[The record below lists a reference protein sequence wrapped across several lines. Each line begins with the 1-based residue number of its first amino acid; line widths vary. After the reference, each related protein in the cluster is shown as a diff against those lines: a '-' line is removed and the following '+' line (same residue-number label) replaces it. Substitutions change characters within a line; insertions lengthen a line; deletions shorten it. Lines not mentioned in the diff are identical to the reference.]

1 MKRNSF
7 SIIALL
13 SVFLFHA
20 ANADVVEI
28 KLVDAQDETRG
39 WCVDL
44 FAHLTN
50 AMPLG
55 GFQGH
60 DCFLYFGSGPQIDQG
75 FDEELIAESRFR
87 LPYWDVCMTLQ
98 ERKHHSYVAAE
109 PCSDDSAQEITMHDD
124 GRITP
129 DTAPELC
136 LTIGSIT
143 IPGGGRLAPVG
154 ARPPA
159 DNSDIPQIRRMTFD
173 TCSDE
178 PSIAVRQIWTT
189 RKGEFAPEERSMPHR
204 FMQTTADNRP
214 NILFIVADDLGFT
227 DLGSFGS
234 EISTP
239 TLDELALGGLRIANM
254 HAGPACQQTRA
265 MLMASTGYARAI
277 ENRPQLEGGQRDNLL
292 SRDWAII
299 PELLQEAGY
308 ATYATGKWD
317 LGWHEGYTPATRGFD
332 RSFVQLGASSSF
344 FREIFLQP
352 FGLGFEDDGVR
363 VEFEDLDEDFYATD
377 HYTDKMIEYLREAEE
392 GKPWFAFM
400 PYTAPHW
407 PLQLPDD
414 WLDKYAGQYE
424 MGYDELRQQR
434 FRRAIDLGVLPD
446 NASLENF
453 DALAEPWADLSA
465 DEQRKYSR
473 AQEIYAGMV
482 EHLDMSIAR
491 VINVL
496 KESGQLENT
505 VIVFTSDHGA
515 SGSEH
520 GVDTGRVPQGGR
532 GPTVPEHTDNSLENF
547 GRINSFI
554 DHGRGFGEAATAP
567 FRYQK
572 GSVNEGGVRAAGF
585 IYYPAE
591 VAAGGISHTYM
602 TMMDFL
608 PTFMEIAGA
617 EHPGAGTFRGRE
629 IKDILGRSAWSHLT
643 GQADTVHDDNYS
655 VGWSN
660 GSSGS
665 LIRGDFKLINTSP
678 PGERGTTEWRL
689 YNLVNDPGEHRDI
702 AADHPEMVAEMVDGW
717 ETNWR

>member
-1 MKRNSF
+1 MKRTGF
-7 SIIALL
+7 SVIALL
-13 SVFLFHA
+13 SIFLFQA
-20 ANADVVEI
+20 ANADVVEV

-98 ERKHHSYVAAE
+98 EPKHHSYVAAE
-109 PCSDDSAQEITMHDD
+109 PCSDDPAQEITMHDD

-178 PSIAVRQIWTT
+178 PAIAARQIWTT
-189 RKGEFAPEERSMPHR
+189 RKGEFVPEERTMPHR
-204 FMQTTADNRP
+204 FMQAKADTRP

-227 DLGSFGS
+227 DLGAFGS

-239 TLDELALGGLRIANM
+239 TLDQLALGGLRIANM

-265 MLMASTGYARAI
+265 MFMASTGHARAI
-277 ENRPQLEGGQRDNLL
+277 ENRPNLEGDQRDNLL
-292 SRDWAII
+292 SLDWAII

-317 LGWHEGYTPATRGFD
+317 LGWDEGYTPATRGFD

-344 FREIFLQP
+344 FREIFLTP
-352 FGLGFEDDGVR
+352 FGLGFEEDGVR
-363 VEFEDLDEDFYATD
+363 LEFDDLDEDFYATD
-377 HYTDKMIEYLREAEE
+377 HYTDKMLEYLGDAEE
-392 GKPWFAFM
+392 GKPWFAYM

-424 MGYDELRQQR
+424 MGYDELRNQR
-434 FRRAIDLGVLPD
+434 FRRALELGVIPA
-446 NASLENF
+446 NANLENF
-453 DALAEPWADLSA
+453 EPQADPWASVSA

-473 AQEIYAGMV
+473 AQEIYAGMI

-491 VINVL
+491 VISYL

-515 SGSEH
+515 SSGEYGTAKGQGS
-520 GVDTGRVPQGGR
+520 QGR
-532 GPTVPEHTDNSLENF
+532 GPTIPDITDNSLENF

-554 DHGRGFGEAATAP
+554 DHGRGFGEAASAP
-567 FRYQK
+567 FRNLK
-572 GSVNEGGVRAAGF
+572 GSLNEGGLRAAGF
-585 IYYPAE
+585 IYYPAK
-591 VAAGGISHTYM
+591 VKAGGVTHTYM
-602 TMMDFL
+602 SMMDFL
-608 PTFMEIAGA
+608 PTFMEIAGT
-617 EHPGAGTFRGRE
+617 EHPGAGTFKDRE
-629 IKDILGRSAWSHLT
+629 INDILGRSAWAHLT
-643 GQADTVHDDNYS
+643 GQAGSVHGDDYS
-655 VGWSN
+655 VGWSR
-660 GSSGS
+660 GGGGA
-665 LIRGDFKLINTSP
+665 LIRGDYKIIRISS
-678 PGERGTTEWRL
+678 EWHL
-689 YNLVNDPGEHRDI
+689 YDLVDDPGEHKNI
-702 AADHPEMVAEMVDGW
+702 AAEHSEMVAEMVEEW
-717 ETNWR
+717 ETNWRATE